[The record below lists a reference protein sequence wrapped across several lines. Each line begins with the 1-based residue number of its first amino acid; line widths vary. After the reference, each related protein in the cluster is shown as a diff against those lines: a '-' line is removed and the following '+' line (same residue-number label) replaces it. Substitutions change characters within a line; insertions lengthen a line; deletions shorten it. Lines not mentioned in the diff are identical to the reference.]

1 MNGMLDSQ
9 LVFYSDE
16 KVISRWTN
24 PLARYPAGHS
34 DLHRRARRDGRESR
48 SIFTVDGK
56 YFVYVG
62 ADTELLKKLG
72 FRFWDW

>member
-1 MNGMLDSQ
+1 M
-9 LVFYSDE
+9 VA
-16 KVISRWTN
+16 N
-24 PLARYPAGHS
+24 P
-34 DLHRRARRDGRESR
+34 E

-56 YFVYVG
+56 YFVYVS